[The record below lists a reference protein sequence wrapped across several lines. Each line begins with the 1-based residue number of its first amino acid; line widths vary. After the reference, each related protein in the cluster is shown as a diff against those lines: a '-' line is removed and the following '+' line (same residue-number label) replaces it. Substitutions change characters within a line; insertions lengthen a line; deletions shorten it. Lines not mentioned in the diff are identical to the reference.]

1 MRKKLHVWA
10 LNSRGP
16 VYTGTAQSALR
27 NKRAYRWKATS
38 GSKRI
43 TEMLV
48 LEERNLVDTRF
59 EKKMQRM
66 YTTILTQLKRTV
78 VQHAYFLLKPTLH
91 HRRYTYKR
99 LVAIN

>member
-1 MRKKLHVWA
+1 MRIRALIVNEFVDRMQPNMLEQLVENAKKLHVWA

-16 VYTGTAQSALR
+16 VYTGTVQSTLR

-48 LEERNLVDTRF
+48 LEERNLW
-59 EKKMQRM
+59 
-66 YTTILTQLKRTV
+66 IPGLKRKCNACT
-78 VQHAYFLLKPTLH
+78 QRP
-91 HRRYTYKR
+91 
-99 LVAIN
+99 